1 MIRIEYITKKL
12 CLLHFYKEE
21 KQSNFCRHKK
31 IILKLNYEG
40 IFIGQ
45 TKWYYK
51 CNKTIL
57 YKRFTSANSE

>member
-1 MIRIEYITKKL
+1 MIRIGYITKKL
-12 CLLHFYKEE
+12 GLLHFYKEE
-21 KQSNFCRHKK
+21 KQSNFCRYKK
-31 IILKLNYEG
+31 IILKLTYEG

-57 YKRFTSANSE
+57 YKRFTCANSE